1 MGFQN
6 WVLRGG
12 HIFIEVDIYIGRLTM
27 PMGSGDQGDRYLGA
41 NFLFWSYL
49 SWLVIYRVPKS
60 GDAHFYPHLRPG
72 AYRDF
77 EENEGISLQTAPKLS
92 RNGHMKPQKY
102 SQAAE
107 DFNFGFEKFPLVTL
121 QKFPPPENNIQSV
134 GIVAGCA
141 FWLRYTHFAY
151 CSQVVEISE
160 VLPMEISR
168 KQS

>member
-6 WVLRGG
+6 WVLEGGG

-102 SQAAE
+102 SQTAE
-107 DFNFGFEKFPLVTL
+107 DFNFGFEKFPLATL
-121 QKFPPPENNIQSV
+121 QKFPQPENNMRNVCIAAKMHTQQQFPQ
-134 GIVAGCA
+134 I
-141 FWLRYTHFAY
+141 AY

-160 VLPMEISR
+160 VLPMEIS
-168 KQS
+168 